1 MSWSEEARSQTREV
15 PLIDEET
22 ERLLSYAPD
31 FTDSFNCTHIQ
42 GAPPGKSIKVLLR
55 SSKDAAAPRTWG
67 ILTRTKD
74 GKTYNYFVRKFNKE
88 KIDLG
93 GGNWHEFLALI
104 DEEKASMPQ

>member
-1 MSWSEEARSQTREV
+1 MV
-15 PLIDEET
+15 DDET
-22 ERLLSYAPD
+22 ERLLSYVPD
-31 FTDSFNCTHIQ
+31 LTDRFNCAHIQ
-42 GAPPGKSIKVLLR
+42 SAEPGKTIKILLR
-55 SSKDAAAPRTWG
+55 NTKDATALRTWG

-74 GKTYNYFVRKFNKE
+74 GTKYNYFVRKFNKE